1 MMREDRRAV
10 AAWLLIC
17 AAVVFVIVVVGGI
30 TRLTR
35 SGLSI
40 VEWQPLIGALPPFS
54 DADWQA
60 LFAKYRETPQFKRV
74 NFDMQLDGFKR
85 IFWWEYAHRLL
96 GRLAGLVFLAPFLYF
111 LARRR
116 LDAPLAGKL
125 ALVFLLGALQ
135 GALGWWM
142 VKSGLV
148 DDPRVSQFR
157 LTAHLGMALLIFG
170 FQLWIAFG
178 LLDQN
183 RRKPV
188 KPKTLIPLL
197 VFLMALSGGMVAGIR
212 AGSAYNTFPLM
223 NGHLV
228 PPEILMLEPWWRNFG
243 YNMATVQFVHRGFFW
258 LLCILIP
265 LAWWKARGKGSSTV
279 LLAAFVLQAGLG
291 IATLLLKVPVVLA
304 AAHQAG
310 AVLLLAAALWYAHRS
325 QVR

>member
-1 MMREDRRAV
+1 MNRDDRKAV
-10 AAWLLIC
+10 AIWLLVC
-17 AAVVFVIVVVGGI
+17 ATVVFAIVVVGGI

-40 VEWQPLIGALPPFS
+40 VEWQPLIGALPPLT

-60 LFAKYRETPQFKRV
+60 LFAKYRATPEFHRV
-74 NFDMQLDGFKR
+74 NFNMELEGFKR

-96 GRLAGLVFLAPFLYF
+96 GRIAGLVFLAPFFYF

-148 DDPRVSQFR
+148 DNPRVSQFR
-157 LTAHLGMALLIFG
+157 LTAHLGLALLIFSA
-170 FQLWIAFG
+170 QIWMAFD
-178 LLDQN
+178 LLTG
-183 RRKPV
+183 RRGSISA
-188 KPKTLIPLL
+188 IPIL

-223 NGHLV
+223 NGQLV
-228 PPEILMLEPWWRNFG
+228 PAEILMMDPWWRNFG

-258 LLCILIP
+258 LLLLLLPWICWKDRFSNPSKIL
-265 LAWWKARGKGSSTV
+265 LV
-279 LLAAFVLQAGLG
+279 AFVLQAVLG
-291 IATLLLKVPVVLA
+291 VSTLLLKVPIALA

-310 AVLLLAAALWYAHRS
+310 AVLLLAAALWFAHSSGKSMR
-325 QVR
+325 